1 MCGSVGGLDAILEHS
16 NFLNIISLGT
26 EPPTPT
32 PCRKLKKIPMTPPP
46 PPRKKCSIS
55 THDNL

>member
-32 PCRKLKKIPMTPPP
+32 PCRKLKKIPKTPPNP
-46 PPRKKCSIS
+46 QPGKMFHLY
-55 THDNL
+55 T

>member
-32 PCRKLKKIPMTPPP
+32 PCRKLKKIPMTPPGKNVP
-46 PPRKKCSIS
+46 SLHMIIS
-55 THDNL
+55 K